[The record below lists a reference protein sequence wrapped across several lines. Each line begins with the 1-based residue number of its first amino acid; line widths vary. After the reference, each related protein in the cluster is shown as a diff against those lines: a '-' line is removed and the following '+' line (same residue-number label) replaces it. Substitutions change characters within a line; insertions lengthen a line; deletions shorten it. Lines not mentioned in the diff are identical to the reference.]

1 MSRNLPLKN
10 LEDRVQDAVRH
21 FWITRGS
28 QSRGQATRGVDD
40 QGARG
45 AVTGGKQMDGFVEI
59 VRDVLVESGIP
70 DEEIFLDSELELP
83 GYFRPEK
90 QWDVV
95 VVSEGRLV
103 AAVEFKSQASSFGN
117 NFNNRVEESVGS
129 ATDLWTAYREGALP
143 TTPRPWLGYLM
154 LLVESEASTR
164 PVSVRE
170 PHFEVFP
177 EFRGASY
184 AERYRL
190 LLGKLM
196 REKLYGATCLI
207 LAPEDSSP
215 GGDYRELDVDL
226 SMLHFLVSLQA
237 QASAIGAMRAA
248 WVKRT

>member
-1 MSRNLPLKN
+1 MSKNLPLKN
-10 LEDRVQDAVRH
+10 LKVRVGDAVRH
-21 FWITRGS
+21 FWSTRS
-28 QSRGQATRGVDD
+28 AQSRGQATRGVND
-40 QGARG
+40 QGARS

-59 VRDVLVESGIP
+59 VRDVLVGSGIP
-70 DEEIFLDSELELP
+70 EEEIFLDSKLELP

-164 PVSVRE
+164 PVGVRE

-207 LAPEDSSP
+207 MAPEDA
-215 GGDYRELDVDL
+215 GERGDYREPDVDL

-237 QASAIGAMRAA
+237 QASAIGVMRTT